1 MVNRVVGYKNSGI
14 KFYSLNLLS
23 NIAMIETPLNQIKKL
38 LSNEISSELIC
49 CLPDKWEKIGDV
61 LTVKLNESLRKY
73 QEKIGERYAEILH
86 CKTVLNDVGG
96 ISGTYRK
103 PKVKILY
110 GSKNTETIHKENG
123 IRYKLDLQK
132 IMFSSGNMDER
143 KRMANI
149 SNKNETVADLFAGI
163 GYFTIPMAV
172 YSKPKKIF
180 SCEISPI
187 AYEYLCKNIVL
198 NHVTSVVKPL
208 LGDNRSMAPKNI
220 ADRVIMGYIDDT
232 YRFLPT
238 AIDCLKNGTG
248 IIHYHDVFPNELIPE
263 KSLKFVQEISKKYD
277 TNAKLL
283 KYNYIKSYAPGVSHV
298 VFDIKIGER

>member
-23 NIAMIETPLNQIKKL
+23 NIAMIETPLSQIKKL
-38 LSNEISSELIC
+38 LSNEIPSELIC

-103 PKVKILY
+103 PKVEILY

-149 SNKNETVADLFAGI
+149 SNKNETVVDLFAGI

-180 SCEISPI
+180 SCEINPI